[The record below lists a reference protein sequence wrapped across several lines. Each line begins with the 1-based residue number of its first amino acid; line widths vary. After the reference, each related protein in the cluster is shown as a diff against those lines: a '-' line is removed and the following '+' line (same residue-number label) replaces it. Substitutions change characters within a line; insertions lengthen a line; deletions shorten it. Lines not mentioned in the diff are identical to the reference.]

1 MESDNYA
8 RMVAE
13 AAKAQLDLANARL
26 RPEHDYASLPLC
38 VVDAVFSIAARYEAV
53 TKPTVIRFAQAQLP
67 EWPLYGRGNSLEHSV
82 SEAIKSLD
90 RFSPE
95 QLADTVFKNRQRT
108 STRNGILKAEASLLF
123 MKALLNAG
131 IDRYSDL
138 TAERLAGAE
147 IDIRKVS
154 GQNISYDYFVL
165 LAGGQTVK
173 PDRMIVRF
181 VAEALS
187 APTVAPTT
195 AKEATIGAA
204 QILQKEFR
212 HVDVRLLDSEIW
224 SHESAK
230 AARGRRRPKAIELP
244 PSNCAKR

>member
-1 MESDNYA
+1 MDITRYA
-8 RMVAE
+8 ELVAE
-13 AAKAQLDLANARL
+13 AARARLDLTNARL
-26 RPEHDYASLPLC
+26 RPEHDHATLPLC
-38 VVDAVFSIAARYEAV
+38 VIDAVFSIAARYEAV
-53 TKPTVIRFAQAQLP
+53 TRPTVARFAQGQVP
-67 EWPLYGRGNSLEHSV
+67 EWPLYGRGVSFEHSV
-82 SEAIKSLD
+82 SEAITSLD

-95 QLADTVFKNRQRT
+95 ELANTVFKNRQRT

-138 TAERLAGAE
+138 TAERLVGAG
-147 IDIRKVS
+147 IDIRKVP

-181 VAEALS
+181 VADALCV
-187 APTVAPTT
+187 PTVTPAT

-224 SHESAK
+224 SYEIGKGSS
-230 AARGRRRPKAIELP
+230 RRRRANGIELP
-244 PSNCAKR
+244 PNNCVNR